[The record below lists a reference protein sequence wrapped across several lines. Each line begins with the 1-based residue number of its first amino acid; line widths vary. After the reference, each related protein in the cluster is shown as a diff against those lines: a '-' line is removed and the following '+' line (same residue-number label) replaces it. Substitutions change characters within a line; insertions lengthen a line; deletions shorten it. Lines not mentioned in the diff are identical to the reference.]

1 MVILKTVILKTERLA
16 LSLPE
21 QSDAPFFLKLMT
33 DETFIRNIGDRGV
46 HTLDEAK
53 AHIKDKLHNSYQVNG
68 FCMYLATL
76 KSTGEPVGVCGL
88 VKRDTLDCPDIGYAF
103 LPQYAGFG
111 YATEAAKAV
120 MAHGTSTLGIKRI
133 VGITSAENQPSI
145 KVLEKIGLRFDKMVP
160 YSDDEESMLFI
171 PR

>member
-1 MVILKTVILKTERLA
+1 MWQLDQDPEVMRYINGGKPTPIETTRDVY
-16 LSLPE
+16 LP
-21 QSDAPFFLKLMT
+21 
-33 DETFIRNIGDRGV
+33 R
-46 HTLDEAK
+46 
-53 AHIKDKLHNSYQVNG
+53 
-68 FCMYLATL
+68 L
-76 KSTGEPVGVCGL
+76 KSYTNAEKGWGMWRIALTDSDEFLGWILVRPVDFFTDQPLYSNLELGWRLHRSAWG
-88 VKRDTLDCPDIGYAF
+88 K
-103 LPQYAGFG
+103 G